1 MHFVKDTGGVFSF
14 FGQMKW
20 VLRLTVLIKAAIKHT
35 DQILDLSIVMLKNS
49 KYLKGSSRI

>member
-1 MHFVKDTGGVFSF
+1 MHFVKDTGGGFFF
-14 FGQMKW
+14 FGHMKW
-20 VLRLTVLIKAAIKHT
+20 VLRLTVLVEAAIKPT

>member
-1 MHFVKDTGGVFSF
+1 MHFVKDTGGVFF
-14 FGQMKW
+14 FRANEV
-20 VLRLTVLIKAAIKHT
+20 VLRLTVLVKAAIKHT